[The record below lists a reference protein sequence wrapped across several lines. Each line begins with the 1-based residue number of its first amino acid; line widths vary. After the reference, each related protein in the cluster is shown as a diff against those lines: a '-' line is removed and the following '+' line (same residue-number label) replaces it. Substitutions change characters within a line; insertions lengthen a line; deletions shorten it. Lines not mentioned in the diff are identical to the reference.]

1 MLIREIYEGRMK
13 DIFMDPQSMKDI
25 LMSPQLIVPD
35 DLAQKALAYL
45 HNEYVNKGKMSS
57 IEMSSQLARLLPELS
72 RQEALTQT
80 IHFLKNLDKPE
91 DMMINKRPPSI
102 VQNPDLPVQKDPV
115 PQVNTPKTPM
125 PKLPSRLRTYKPITK
140 SQASKSGQD
149 SGVYDPVF
157 PGKGTRQPDPQQMS
171 PINVDV
177 SELLQQGMAP
187 PEIQDYMV
195 HTLKI
200 KPAIAKQI
208 IDQELYEPASR
219 PVRRN
224 PIGNDIFTQRRDYHK
239 AKKQK
244 DDPD

>member
-13 DIFMDPQSMKDI
+13 DIFMDP
-25 LMSPQLIVPD
+25 LLIIPD
-35 DLAQKALAYL
+35 DLAQKTLSFL
-45 HNEYVNKGKMSS
+45 HNEYVKTGKMNAY
-57 IEMSSQLARLLPELS
+57 ELPTFLAQQMPELS
-72 RQEALTQT
+72 RQEVRIQFM
-80 IHFLKNLDKPE
+80 HFLDNLDKPE

-115 PQVNTPKTPM
+115 PTVNTPKTPM

-149 SGVYDPVF
+149 SGIYDPVF
-157 PGKGTRQPDPQQMS
+157 PGKGTRQPDPQQQS

-177 SELLQQGMAP
+177 SALLQQGMAP

-200 KPAIAKQI
+200 KPAIAKKI

-244 DDPD
+244 DDPE

>member
-13 DIFMDPQSMKDI
+13 DIFMDPQ
-25 LMSPQLIVPD
+25 LIIPD
-35 DLAQKALAYL
+35 DLAQKTLSFL
-45 HNEYVNKGKMSS
+45 HNEYVKTGKMNAY
-57 IEMSSQLARLLPELS
+57 ELPTFLAQQMPELS
-72 RQEALTQT
+72 RQEARTQFAY
-80 IHFLKNLDKPE
+80 FLDNLDKPE

-115 PQVNTPKTPM
+115 PTVNTPKTPM

-149 SGVYDPVF
+149 SGIYDPVF
-157 PGKGTRQPDPQQMS
+157 PGKGTRQPDPQQQS

-177 SELLQQGMAP
+177 SALLQQGMAP

-200 KPAIAKQI
+200 KPAIAKKI

-244 DDPD
+244 DDPE